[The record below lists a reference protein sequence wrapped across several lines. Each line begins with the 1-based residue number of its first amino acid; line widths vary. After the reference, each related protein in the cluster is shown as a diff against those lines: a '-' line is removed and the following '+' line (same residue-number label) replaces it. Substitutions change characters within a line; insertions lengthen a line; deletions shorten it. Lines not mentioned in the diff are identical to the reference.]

1 MPVNPIPELTPEEQL
16 RADNEIMALSLE
28 LSHGAITHI
37 SDDAP
42 PEMVNAWLQNVAA
55 YEAQHQEV
63 PPITVYERIGR
74 PAFAL
79 RDLLEASTLPGE
91 LDRLNIILE
100 EHGIVV
106 LQPDYVDDEK
116 FYQFMVTEV
125 FAHEVPNLVL
135 PGMITVI
142 DYEEFHPNHHEIIA
156 LRASKFLLDLFNLK
170 QPYAGIWLSENLRD
184 DQNCITK
191 DTAIRRIQQFRDGYR
206 EIKPIGFKPQ
216 EVLNSEHGTHL
227 MFSICWEGQ
236 PIDGAQRERH
246 EGLGVIQMGYEEKQ
260 WLVQGV
266 QMPGF
271 KF

>member
-1 MPVNPIPELTPEEQL
+1 MPVNPIPDFTPEEQL

-79 RDLLEASTLPGE
+79 R
-91 LDRLNIILE
+91 
-100 EHGIVV
+100 
-106 LQPDYVDDEK
+106 
-116 FYQFMVTEV
+116 
-125 FAHEVPNLVL
+125 
-135 PGMITVI
+135 
-142 DYEEFHPNHHEIIA
+142 
-156 LRASKFLLDLFNLK
+156 ASKFLLDLFNLK

-184 DQNCITK
+184 DQDCITK

-227 MFSICWEGQ
+227 MFSVCWEGQ